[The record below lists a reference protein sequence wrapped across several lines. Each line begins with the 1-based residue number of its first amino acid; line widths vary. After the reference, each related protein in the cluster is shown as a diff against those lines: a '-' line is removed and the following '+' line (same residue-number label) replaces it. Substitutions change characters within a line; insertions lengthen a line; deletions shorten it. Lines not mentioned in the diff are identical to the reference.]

1 MNPPKFPRDLL
12 WVPANLAMVDGST
25 GAVFLPGLYLGSN
38 EHGLETVRLGRER
51 DWMPVA
57 AEYEGLMRGYGP
69 GCIMEAGDLRKLG
82 LMPSVLDR
90 MINPDSLGTRTN
102 PGFTIAELI
111 TAVRRDVEELFNTR
125 QNQDK
130 DIDLFPMLADSVYR
144 FGLPEVVSLQ
154 ASSPE
159 DRLKIAR
166 MLERAITRHEPRLSN
181 VRVKLV
187 TDEKST
193 RNSTLNYRIEARVR
207 LDPAPEV
214 VFETLLEL
222 ATGQTRVAEAKVG

>member
-1 MNPPKFPRDLL
+1 
-12 WVPANLAMVDGST
+12 
-25 GAVFLPGLYLGSN
+25 
-38 EHGLETVRLGRER
+38 
-51 DWMPVA
+51 
-57 AEYEGLMRGYGP
+57 
-69 GCIMEAGDLRKLG
+69 MEAGDLRKLG

-90 MINPDSLGTRTN
+90 LINPDSLGTRTN
-102 PGFTIAELI
+102 PGFTIPELI

-130 DIDLFPMLADSVYR
+130 DIDLYPMLADSVYR

-222 ATGQTRVAEAKVG
+222 ATGQTRVAEATVG

>member
-1 MNPPKFPRDLL
+1 
-12 WVPANLAMVDGST
+12 
-25 GAVFLPGLYLGSN
+25 
-38 EHGLETVRLGRER
+38 
-51 DWMPVA
+51 
-57 AEYEGLMRGYGP
+57 
-69 GCIMEAGDLRKLG
+69 
-82 LMPSVLDR
+82 
-90 MINPDSLGTRTN
+90 
-102 PGFTIAELI
+102 
-111 TAVRRDVEELFNTR
+111 
-125 QNQDK
+125 
-130 DIDLFPMLADSVYR
+130 MLADSVYR

-159 DRLKIAR
+159 DRSKIAR

-222 ATGQTRVAEAKVG
+222 ATGQTRVAEATVG

>member
-1 MNPPKFPRDLL
+1 
-12 WVPANLAMVDGST
+12 
-25 GAVFLPGLYLGSN
+25 
-38 EHGLETVRLGRER
+38 
-51 DWMPVA
+51 
-57 AEYEGLMRGYGP
+57 
-69 GCIMEAGDLRKLG
+69 
-82 LMPSVLDR
+82 MPSVLDR
-90 MINPDSLGTRTN
+90 LTNPDSLGTRAN

-130 DIDLFPMLADSVYR
+130 DIDLYPMLADSVYR

-166 MLERAITRHEPRLSN
+166 MLERAISRHEPRLSN

-207 LDPAPEV
+207 LDPAPEI

-222 ATGQTRVAEAKVG
+222 ATGQTQVAEAKVG

>member
-1 MNPPKFPRDLL
+1 
-12 WVPANLAMVDGST
+12 
-25 GAVFLPGLYLGSN
+25 
-38 EHGLETVRLGRER
+38 
-51 DWMPVA
+51 
-57 AEYEGLMRGYGP
+57 
-69 GCIMEAGDLRKLG
+69 
-82 LMPSVLDR
+82 MPSVLDR
-90 MINPDSLGTRTN
+90 LINPDSLGTRTN
-102 PGFTIAELI
+102 PGFTISELI

-130 DIDLFPMLADSVYR
+130 DIDLYPMLADSVYR

-166 MLERAITRHEPRLSN
+166 MLERAISRHEPRLSN

-207 LDPAPEV
+207 LDPAPEI

-222 ATGQTRVAEAKVG
+222 ATGQTQVAEATVG